1 MISVLV
7 ALIIGVEP
15 VVVSLKSCQADV
27 VSQIVKDSDAAA
39 PYLIMTA
46 SGHIFRIFGQ
56 DFIDPRTWRKGEA
69 ISVCPDDKD
78 RRFAEITNTH
88 RKERLVTWIN
98 ASPR

>member
-1 MISVLV
+1 MISLLA

-15 VVVSLKSCQADV
+15 VAASLKSCQADV
-27 VSQIVKDSDAAA
+27 VSQIIEDSDAA
-39 PYLIMTA
+39 PYVILTA
-46 SGHIFRIFGQ
+46 SGHKFRIVGQ

-78 RRFAEITNTH
+78 PRFAEITNTR
-88 RKERLVTWIN
+88 RKERLVTWVN